1 MKPTSFIG
9 GRDVSLIGRICSKD
23 GIRNGLTVDPR
34 LSHAK
39 RCVSL
44 IAS

>member
-1 MKPTSFIG
+1 MKAILFIG

-23 GIRNGLTVDPR
+23 GIRNGLTVDPC
-34 LSHAK
+34 LPHAK
-39 RCVSL
+39 CCVSL